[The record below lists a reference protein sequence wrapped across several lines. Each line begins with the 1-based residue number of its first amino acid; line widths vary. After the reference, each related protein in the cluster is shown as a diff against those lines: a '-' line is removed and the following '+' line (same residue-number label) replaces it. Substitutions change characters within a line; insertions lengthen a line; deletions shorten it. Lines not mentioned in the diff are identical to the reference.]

1 MATYICGLET
11 ECSSSGVANKYATKA
26 RVVALGKSIRSD
38 SIHTYT
44 DAQIVAKR
52 DIITK
57 TETLY
62 SDVSVGTASLN
73 TAGDI
78 PASGG
83 SNYAKATVTYK
94 QYTRTTY
101 ADGSYTDGTKSSKS
115 ATITG
120 STFTGSDLGT
130 TLKVRTSLGTSTPSG
145 TVAGATRTATGI
157 AVYQAANLV
166 TKVVAGSTSG
176 YSTHVTYA
184 DITAGGTSS
193 SPTGHGQATYT
204 FTSGSTSTSSSTSP
218 SFGGTATYT
227 RTYAEKTDASNVFTV
242 NTSTGAVTTS
252 ARGTTI
258 GNARSVTVTA
268 TLVVKYTHTSTYG
281 GGSVSSEQ
289 ISADVTCT
297 QAANRITKVEVTT
310 SLSYSAIGAG
320 STSASPTRSASVSK
334 YTFTSGS
341 TSTSTPG
348 STYGTLTGPSYSYK
362 LSASQNGFTA
372 VNATSGVLTATSRGT
387 TYGASAR
394 ASGTVTQTATY
405 TWTHSSTYGSGAV
418 SGNATATATC
428 SQNANTIDL
437 TSTPSGGALTNPA
450 TYSAAG
456 ATKSVANK
464 TAASITVTGKFK
476 SGSDATSGTHFTVSG
491 PTYSWTSNQTYAT
504 LTSSNAAS
512 LDVKMNS
519 RGTENNANTRSA
531 TIRRTASFAVS
542 FASGYGGSGNGTK
555 TAYCE
560 ATVTQSG
567 NVINYTLSSLTCTY
581 SPIDWKGGNS
591 TPSVSYS
598 ITRKWSSGDSAGANI
613 TSGGTLSFTG
623 TVQNSSGATIDTTN
637 GQVVR
642 GRINSSTSALV
653 VMAVVP
659 SVTYGGTKMTGSS
672 VNVSQN
678 KIAAGLDIKVTNN
691 SGAGAAIVY
700 LISSSSAKP
709 AYNASGWTYNSA
721 NIALNATTIVY
732 ANIGTGVLTPYYVN
746 LKYITSSNW
755 GSGNT
760 QASGT
765 IAQFKISDYLH
776 YADTINT
783 SAFASTTA
791 KVPANK
797 GYINSSGSIV
807 VY

>member
-1 MATYICGLET
+1 MATYLCGLET
-11 ECSSSGVANKYATKA
+11 ECSSSGVANKYVTKA
-26 RVVALGKSIRSD
+26 RVAALGKSIRSD

-44 DAQIVAKR
+44 DTQIVAKR

-62 SDVSVGTASLN
+62 SDVSVGTTTLN

-83 SNYAKATVTYK
+83 SNYAKATVTYN

-115 ATITG
+115 ETITG
-120 STFTGSDLGT
+120 ATFTGSPLGT

-145 TVAGATRTATGI
+145 TVAGATRTATGV

-166 TKVVAGSTSG
+166 TKVVAGSVSG

-204 FTSGSTSTSSSTSP
+204 FTSGSTSVSSSTSP

-227 RTYAEKTDASNVFTV
+227 RTYTEKTDASNVFTV
-242 NTSTGAVTTS
+242 NASTGVVTTS

-281 GGSVSSEQ
+281 GGSVSSAQ

-297 QAANRITKVEVTT
+297 QAANRVTKVDVTT
-310 SLSYSAIGAG
+310 SLSYAAIGAG
-320 STSASPTRSASVSK
+320 ATSASPTRSASVSK

-341 TSTSTPG
+341 TSTTTPG

-372 VNATSGVLTATSRGT
+372 VNATSGVLTATNRGT

-394 ASGTVTQTATY
+394 ASGTVTQTVTY
-405 TWTHSSTYGSGAV
+405 TWTHSASYGSGAV

-428 SQNANTIDL
+428 SQNANTITL
-437 TSTPSGGALTNPA
+437 TGTASGGSLTNPA
-450 TYSAAG
+450 VYGAGENTKQVTNASAA
-456 ATKSVANK
+456 SL
-464 TAASITVTGKFK
+464 TVTGKFS
-476 SGSDATSGTHFTVSG
+476 SGSNATSGTHFTVSG
-491 PTYSWTSNQTYAT
+491 PSYSWSSNQAYAT
-504 LTSSNAAS
+504 LTSSNVAS
-512 LDVKMNS
+512 LNVTMAS
-519 RGTENNANTRSA
+519 RGTTSA
-531 TIRRTASFAVS
+531 EGTRTAVITRKATFTVA
-542 FASGYGGSGNGTK
+542 FTTGYGGTDNTTK
-555 TAYCE
+555 TANAT
-560 ATVTQSG
+560 ATVTQDK
-567 NVINYTLSSLTCTY
+567 NVVVYTLNSMSCTY
-581 SPIDWKGGNS
+581 YNIGWKGGTS
-591 TPSVSYS
+591 TPTVSYS
-598 ITRKWSSGDSAGANI
+598 IARTWSSGSSAGANI
-613 TSGGTLSFTG
+613 TSGGTLSFAG
-623 TVQNSSGATIDTTN
+623 TVKNSSGATINASSGVVTKNSLNTTTAD
-637 GQVVR
+637 V
-642 GRINSSTSALV
+642 I
-653 VMAVVP
+653 VMSVTP
-659 SVTYGGTKMTGSS
+659 SVTYSGTKLSGSA
-672 VNVSQN
+672 VNVSQT
-678 KIAAGLDIKVTNN
+678 KMQAGLDILVTNN
-691 SGAGAAIVY
+691 SAAGAAIVY
-700 LISSSSAKP
+700 MITSTSAKP

-721 NIALNATTIVY
+721 NIALNGTTTVY

-746 LKYITSSNW
+746 IKYIPSSNW

-765 IAQFKISDYLH
+765 IAQYKVTDYQH
-776 YADTINT
+776 YAAKINT
-783 SAFASTTA
+783 SAFSGTTA
-791 KVPANK
+791 ATPTK
-797 GYINSSGSIV
+797 GYLNGSTIV
-807 VY
+807 TY